1 MKTTLNITVTGAL
14 GYSGRWIAQE
24 LIDAGHHVKTITNS
38 LHKPNPFGNQI
49 VIEPFN
55 FNQPEKLTDSLKGSD
70 VLVNTYWVRF
80 NHNQF
85 NHSEA
90 VENTKILFDCAKK
103 AGVKR
108 IIHVSI
114 TNPSLDSEL
123 EYFKGKAELELYL
136 SQLGIPHSI
145 IRPAVLFGHGD
156 ILINNIAWMV
166 RHLPI
171 MGVFGKG
178 DYKMQPIHVEDFAKC
193 ITTECS
199 EEGNRTINAIGQ
211 ESYTYKELVY
221 KMMDIFNTK
230 KPVLNTPPII
240 GYWLG
245 KIVSSWKNDVTI
257 TQEEIKGLMD
267 NLLYVD
273 DKPIGTIRLSEWMK
287 ENKETLGVNYAS
299 ELERRS

>member
-1 MKTTLNITVTGAL
+1 M
-14 GYSGRWIAQE
+14 
-24 LIDAGHHVKTITNS
+24 
-38 LHKPNPFGNQI
+38 
-49 VIEPFN
+49 
-55 FNQPEKLTDSLKGSD
+55 
-70 VLVNTYWVRF
+70 
-80 NHNQF
+80 
-85 NHSEA
+85 
-90 VENTKILFDCAKK
+90 
-103 AGVKR
+103 
-108 IIHVSI
+108 
-114 TNPSLDSEL
+114 
-123 EYFKGKAELELYL
+123 
-136 SQLGIPHSI
+136 GIPHSI

-193 ITTECS
+193 IATECS
-199 EEGNRTINAIGQ
+199 EEDNRTINAIGQ

-273 DKPIGTIRLSEWMK
+273 DKPIGTIKLSEWMK

-299 ELERRS
+299 ELERRG